1 VRSRTAAAS
10 AATRARTS
18 AATRLPSMIV
28 ATGADDTE
36 IGAGSAAA
44 PKG

>member
-10 AATRARTS
+10 TATRARTS

-36 IGAGSAAA
+36 IGRRRLQP